1 MAASKSIKDRAGVMK
16 ENGSGVLLNLAIKL
30 RIYNN
35 VVLEK
40 WVSEASFFFCGD
52 DTQKN
57 SL

>member
-16 ENGSGVLLNLAIKL
+16 ESGSGVLLHLTIKL

-40 WVSEASFFFCGD
+40 RVSEASCGD
-52 DTQKN
+52 DVIKFY